1 MARWTGT
8 WLSGLGAAG
17 VSLRREGEWRGQ
29 RYGLPAAGP
38 GSVATF
44 NARLG
49 GVLVDLLA
57 ATLIG
62 RLVNGFVAHPDLATR
77 QGAGIGALL
86 LMYAVLLPTTGQT
99 LGMRVARIRVLRLD
113 GGLLAFLPALVRGV
127 LVVLTLPAL
136 FTDRDGRGLHDKLVG
151 SVVVRA

>member
-17 VSLRREGEWRGQ
+17 VALHAEGDWRGK
-29 RYGLPAAGP
+29 RLGLPESGP
-38 GSVATF
+38 GSAATF

-49 GVLVDLLA
+49 GVLIDILV

-62 RLVNGFVAHPDLATR
+62 RFLTSFVHDPDVAAK
-77 QGAGIGALL
+77 QAAGIAALVLMYALL
-86 LMYAVLLPTTGQT
+86 LPTATQT
-99 LGMRVARIRVLRLD
+99 FGMRVARIRVLRLD
-113 GGLLAFLPALVRGV
+113 GRPLSVLAALVRGV
-127 LVVLTLPAL
+127 LVVLTVPAL
-136 FTDRDGRGLHDKLVG
+136 ITDRDGRGLHDKAVR